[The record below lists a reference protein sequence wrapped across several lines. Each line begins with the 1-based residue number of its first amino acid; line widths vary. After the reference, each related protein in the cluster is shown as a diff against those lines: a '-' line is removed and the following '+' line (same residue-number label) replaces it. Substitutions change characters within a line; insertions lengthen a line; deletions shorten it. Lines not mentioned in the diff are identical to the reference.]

1 MRHHKPRKITSRV
14 SSVTNGFVQAITP
27 DIALDL
33 SVRERVLQI
42 LNIDPDPDMLT
53 CAYCGAKAHHWDHL
67 NPYVRNKQP
76 SGYLNEA
83 RNLVPACGP
92 CNTSKSGAAW
102 RTWMSGQAK
111 GSPAMRSVQDLP
123 ERISRLD
130 QLEAEMALSP
140 IDLER
145 FVEPELW
152 SGYWQKLRQIEQML
166 FASQADA
173 ELIKEQITAGLTA
186 QP

>member
-1 MRHHKPRKITSRV
+1 
-14 SSVTNGFVQAITP
+14 
-27 DIALDL
+27 
-33 SVRERVLQI
+33 
-42 LNIDPDPDMLT
+42 
-53 CAYCGAKAHHWDHL
+53 
-67 NPYVRNKQP
+67 
-76 SGYLNEA
+76 
-83 RNLVPACGP
+83 
-92 CNTSKSGAAW
+92 
-102 RTWMSGQAK
+102 
-111 GSPAMRSVQDLP
+111 
-123 ERISRLD
+123 
-130 QLEAEMALSP
+130 MALSP